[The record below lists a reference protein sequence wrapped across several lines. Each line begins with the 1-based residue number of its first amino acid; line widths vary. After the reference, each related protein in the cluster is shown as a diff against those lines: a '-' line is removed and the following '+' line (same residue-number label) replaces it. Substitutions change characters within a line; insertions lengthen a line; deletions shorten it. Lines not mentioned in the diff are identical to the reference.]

1 MPDRERAIQGQIIF
15 GSDQG
20 RVEDPKCT
28 GEEGEVRYAPNKA
41 ALEPIIDTHEVFL
54 KTENR
59 QHRIEL
65 FKRLS
70 IWISQNSHSAE
81 NLGRMTA

>member
-1 MPDRERAIQGQIIF
+1 MPDRKRSIQGQIIF

-28 GEEGEVRYAPNKA
+28 GEGGEVRYAPNKA
-41 ALEPIIDTHEVFL
+41 ALEPIFDTHEVFL

-59 QHRIEL
+59 QLNQKLGYLQRRSKETNHRIE
-65 FKRLS
+65 
-70 IWISQNSHSAE
+70 
-81 NLGRMTA
+81 

>member
-1 MPDRERAIQGQIIF
+1 MPDRKRSIQGQIIF

-28 GEEGEVRYAPNKA
+28 GEGGEVRYAPNKA
-41 ALEPIIDTHEVFL
+41 ALEPIFDTHEVFL

-59 QHRIEL
+59 QHRIE
-65 FKRLS
+65 
-70 IWISQNSHSAE
+70 
-81 NLGRMTA
+81 

>member
-1 MPDRERAIQGQIIF
+1 MPDRGDQFNGQIIF

-28 GEEGEVRYAPNKA
+28 GEGGEVRYAPNKA
-41 ALEPIIDTHEVFL
+41 ALEPIFDTHEVFL

-59 QHRIEL
+59 QL
-65 FKRLS
+65 
-70 IWISQNSHSAE
+70 N
-81 NLGRMTA
+81 

>member
-1 MPDRERAIQGQIIF
+1 MPDRKRSIQGQIIF

-28 GEEGEVRYAPNKA
+28 GEGGEVRYAPNKA
-41 ALEPIIDTHEVFL
+41 ALEPIFDTHEVFL

-59 QHRIEL
+59 QLNQKLGYFQRRSKETVLRTNHRIE
-65 FKRLS
+65 
-70 IWISQNSHSAE
+70 
-81 NLGRMTA
+81 

>member
-1 MPDRERAIQGQIIF
+1 MPDLERAIQGQIIF

-41 ALEPIIDTHEVFL
+41 AL
-54 KTENR
+54 
-59 QHRIEL
+59 
-65 FKRLS
+65 
-70 IWISQNSHSAE
+70 
-81 NLGRMTA
+81 